1 MDKLRN
7 GRGDLSRPARYGM
20 NENFRR
26 DETRFACSRVQRVSR
41 TDKTTGAT
49 KGTPCPWWNTLRVLR
64 KGGWPTRVDKKIF
77 MKITENL

>member
-41 TDKTTGAT
+41 TDKTIGAVRHALR
-49 KGTPCPWWNTLRVLR
+49 PRWNTLRVLR
-64 KGGWPTRVDKKIF
+64 KGGQPTRVGKRY
-77 MKITENL
+77 L